1 MGQPFRGVYG
11 ILLTT
16 FTDDDQVE
24 TIDLAAQAAFVAATC
39 QGIVWPVLAS
49 EFYLLDEDEKVD
61 GFAAVVEGNRKR
73 VPFIA
78 GVSSP
83 TTRGAVRL
91 AEAAAR
97 AGADAV
103 ITMAPY
109 FKKATGS
116 ELLGHFR
123 AIASAGLPIC
133 VQNSGWLGGLSTLSA
148 NELRLLA
155 DEIPAVRYLK
165 EEAPALPET
174 ISKVLNAVPGGFQ
187 GVFGGAGCRYLIDEL
202 NRGGAGN
209 MPACQFA
216 DVFGYV
222 VDCYDRGDLTNARRW
237 HAAGLVGYN
246 NVETAYAKAGPREV
260 LKRRGITRSTRG
272 RYSGSDILD
281 TAALAEID
289 ATLEYLE
296 PYLRWPDHSIHP

>member
-1 MGQPFRGVYG
+1 MTQPFRGVYG

-16 FTDDDQVE
+16 FTEGDDVE
-24 TIDLAAQAAFVAATC
+24 LSDLAAQADFVAATT

-49 EFYLLDEDEKVD
+49 EFYLLDDDEKAA
-61 GFAAVVEGNRKR
+61 GFAAVVAGNRKR

-91 AEAAAR
+91 TEAAAK

-109 FKKATGS
+109 FKKAVGP
-116 ELLGHFR
+116 ELVKHFR
-123 AIASAGLPIC
+123 AIASVGLPIC
-133 VQNSGWLGGLSTLSA
+133 VQNSGWLGGTSTLTA
-148 NELRLLA
+148 AELKLLV
-155 DEIPAVRYLK
+155 DEIPEVQYLK

-174 ISKVLNAVPGGFQ
+174 ISKVLSAVPGGFKA
-187 GVFGGAGCRYLIDEL
+187 VFGGAGCRYLIDEL

-209 MPACQFA
+209 MPACEFA

-222 VDCYDRGDLTNARRW
+222 VDCYERGELADARRW

-246 NVETAYAKAGPREV
+246 NVETAYHGAGPREI
-260 LKRRGITRSTRG
+260 LKKRGITRSSRSRYG
-272 RYSGSDILD
+272 RPNELD
-281 TAALAEID
+281 AAALAEID
-289 ATLEYLE
+289 ATLEYLQ
-296 PYLRWPDHSIHP
+296 PYLRWPEHKLQP

>member
-1 MGQPFRGVYG
+1 MAQPYRGVFG

-16 FTDDDQVE
+16 FAQDDTIE
-24 TIDLAAQAAFVAATC
+24 TADLVAQANFVAATC

-49 EFYLLDEDEKVD
+49 EFYLLDEDEKTD
-61 GFAAVVEGNRKR
+61 GFVAVAEGNRQR

-78 GVSSP
+78 GISSP

-109 FKKATGS
+109 FKKVTGV
-116 ELLGHFR
+116 ELLKHFK
-123 AIASAGLPIC
+123 AIASVGLPIC
-133 VQNSGWLGGLSTLSA
+133 IQNSSWLGGLSTLSA
-148 NELRLLA
+148 SELRTLA
-155 DEIPAVRYLK
+155 DEIPEVQYLK

-174 ISKVLNAVPGGFQ
+174 ISKVLRAVPGGFQ

-222 VDCYDRGDLTNARRW
+222 VDRYDQGELMEARRW

-246 NVETAYAKAGPREV
+246 NVETAYPRAGSREV
-260 LKRRGITRSTRG
+260 LKRRGIIRSSRG
-272 RYSGSDILD
+272 RYSGPDELD
-281 TAALAEID
+281 SAALAEID

-296 PYLRWPDHSIHP
+296 PYLRWPNHILNP